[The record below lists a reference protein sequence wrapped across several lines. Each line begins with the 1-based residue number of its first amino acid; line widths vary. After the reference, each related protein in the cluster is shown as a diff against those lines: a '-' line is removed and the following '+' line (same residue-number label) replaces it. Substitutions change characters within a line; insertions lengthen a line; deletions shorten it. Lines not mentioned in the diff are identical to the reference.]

1 MRCLFSVPTTLFSF
15 FLSMELVGMQDCR
28 IELAWLATLQ
38 RRRAGE
44 WRDWRHMAPLLIET
58 ATNYQHIQQQTANV
72 KEEQSKPQQ

>member
-44 WRDWRHMAPLLIET
+44 WRD
-58 ATNYQHIQQQTANV
+58 
-72 KEEQSKPQQ
+72 